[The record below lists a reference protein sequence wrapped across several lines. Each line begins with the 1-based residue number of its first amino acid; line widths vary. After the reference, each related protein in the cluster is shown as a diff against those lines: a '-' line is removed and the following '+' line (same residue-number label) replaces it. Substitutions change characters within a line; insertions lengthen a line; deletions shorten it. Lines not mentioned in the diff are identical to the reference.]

1 MLDIKIST
9 FFKHYKLI
17 IKMYKFIMKT
27 ISTFILL
34 IYWSL
39 IILAPVLAKNIK
51 QENNVKLIKPV
62 KKPIF

>member
-17 IKMYKFIMKT
+17 IKMYKVVMKT

-34 IYWSL
+34 VYWSL
-39 IILAPVLAKNIK
+39 IILAPVLAKNIN
-51 QENNVKLIKPV
+51 QENKVELIKPV
-62 KKPIF
+62 KKPRF

>member
-17 IKMYKFIMKT
+17 IKMYKVVMKT

-34 IYWSL
+34 VYWSL
-39 IILAPVLAKNIK
+39 IILAPVLAKNIN
-51 QENNVKLIKPV
+51 QESKVELIKPV
-62 KKPIF
+62 KKPRF

>member
-1 MLDIKIST
+1 MLDIKIWT

-17 IKMYKFIMKT
+17 IKMYKLFMKT

-39 IILAPVLAKNIK
+39 IILAPVLAKNIN

-62 KKPIF
+62 KKPRF

>member
-1 MLDIKIST
+1 
-9 FFKHYKLI
+9 
-17 IKMYKFIMKT
+17 MKT

-39 IILAPVLAKNIK
+39 IILAPVLAKNIN

-62 KKPIF
+62 KKPRF